1 MKKILSVM
9 ALVCSLILVAPIIFP
24 QTAVEVEAAS
34 KTELG
39 YMPEAIAVNETAKIS
54 LYNKKSKAKYTY
66 TSNKK
71 SVATVSSKGVVTGK
85 AAGTAKITVNQKLNG
100 KTTKVGVYTIKVKK
114 AKISEYI
121 SEEGLWWFSAQPGYC
136 KDDPVKITPD
146 VCLEYINSKAK
157 YSFYSN
163 NSDLVISKTGK
174 VTDVKKSGKAKLTV
188 KETYKGKTRTVG
200 SFPVELKDPTY
211 TGEKDMTL
219 YVGDAIYL
227 NEYLE
232 GVGRYWFTMSDE
244 KRSED
249 EILQEAGGEESLGG
263 DVLKMIIGEDGNW
276 DSTLEAVAAGTRYCY
291 ITQYNYITK
300 TYDKVFAEFV
310 INVPDTSKM
319 TEMQLPWEKADY
331 SGSFDKA
338 KNTLTFGYSSD
349 PYEDENYYEFT
360 VDFKPA
366 HYSGK
371 IEVISSDP
379 SVVTGEISEWFEDSV
394 VIWLEAKK
402 VGKSTITI
410 KAGDMEK
417 SFEMNVY
424 DYDEDDYDDEW

>member
-100 KTTKVGVYTIKVKK
+100 KTTKVGVYTIKVKN

-121 SEEGLWWFSAQPGYC
+121 GEEGLWWFSAQPGIY
-136 KDDPVKITPD
+136 KDEPSKIMPQD
-146 VCLEYINSKAK
+146 CLEYMNSKAK

-211 TGEKDMTL
+211 TGEKDRTL
-219 YVGDAIYL
+219 YVGDMIYL

-263 DVLKMIIGEDGNW
+263 DVLKMGTDEDGNW
-276 DSTLEAVAAGTRYCY
+276 DSTLEAVSAGTRYCY
-291 ITQYNYITK
+291 VTQYNYITK

-379 SVVTGEISEWFEDSV
+379 SVVTGEISELFEDSV

>member
-200 SFPVELKDPTY
+200 SFSVELKDPTY
-211 TGEKDMTL
+211 TGE
-219 YVGDAIYL
+219 
-227 NEYLE
+227 
-232 GVGRYWFTMSDE
+232 
-244 KRSED
+244 
-249 EILQEAGGEESLGG
+249 
-263 DVLKMIIGEDGNW
+263 
-276 DSTLEAVAAGTRYCY
+276 
-291 ITQYNYITK
+291 
-300 TYDKVFAEFV
+300 
-310 INVPDTSKM
+310 
-319 TEMQLPWEKADY
+319 
-331 SGSFDKA
+331 
-338 KNTLTFGYSSD
+338 
-349 PYEDENYYEFT
+349 
-360 VDFKPA
+360 
-366 HYSGK
+366 
-371 IEVISSDP
+371 
-379 SVVTGEISEWFEDSV
+379 
-394 VIWLEAKK
+394 
-402 VGKSTITI
+402 
-410 KAGDMEK
+410 
-417 SFEMNVY
+417 
-424 DYDEDDYDDEW
+424 